1 MMGDSLIDTD
11 DKYLMDKTEFDY
23 LASVPDSDKMGQQ
36 ARMFELDREL
46 AQMKADDMRK
56 NELMKDIQL
65 LGDVEVPEMPNF
77 QDFPEASYRDGEF
90 IPESLPRVIS
100 LGQENELLDIA
111 KQSMAKQKE
120 MENLSSLLSSNI
132 ISQMS
137 ENIPIPSGYD
147 VYWEKWVDAY
157 ESDIET
163 IDMTHEKFEEDEKS
177 DFGIDFQ
184 SFEEEDAI
192 ELPMKTIQTIFTP
205 FGVLPLT
212 EQSLASSYFKFW
224 VGHTNFKITYSFYK
238 IISNIEGVETL
249 DVFSPYRFRISV
261 GKLFRDRDVMNHI
274 RKSMISYA
282 KGQINEYF
290 KEEES

>member
-1 MMGDSLIDTD
+1 
-11 DKYLMDKTEFDY
+11 
-23 LASVPDSDKMGQQ
+23 
-36 ARMFELDREL
+36 
-46 AQMKADDMRK
+46 
-56 NELMKDIQL
+56 
-65 LGDVEVPEMPNF
+65 
-77 QDFPEASYRDGEF
+77 
-90 IPESLPRVIS
+90 
-100 LGQENELLDIA
+100 
-111 KQSMAKQKE
+111 
-120 MENLSSLLSSNI
+120 
-132 ISQMS
+132 MS

-184 SFEEEDAI
+184 NFEEEESI

-205 FGVLPLT
+205 FGVMPLT

-224 VGHTNFKITYSFYK
+224 VGHTNFKITHSFHK

-249 DVFSPYRFRISV
+249 DIFSPYRFRISV
-261 GKLFRDRDVMNHI
+261 GKLFRDRDVMNDI
-274 RKSMISYA
+274 RKSMIGYA
-282 KGQINEYF
+282 KGQKNEYF

>member
-1 MMGDSLIDTD
+1 
-11 DKYLMDKTEFDY
+11 
-23 LASVPDSDKMGQQ
+23 
-36 ARMFELDREL
+36 
-46 AQMKADDMRK
+46 
-56 NELMKDIQL
+56 
-65 LGDVEVPEMPNF
+65 
-77 QDFPEASYRDGEF
+77 
-90 IPESLPRVIS
+90 
-100 LGQENELLDIA
+100 
-111 KQSMAKQKE
+111 
-120 MENLSSLLSSNI
+120 
-132 ISQMS
+132 MS

-290 KEEES
+290 KEVVSLSSSDAYRVILIESLLAPSRKLSLGILERSKIGGSLTSITSILMSKVSLKPQTSSMYTL

>member
-1 MMGDSLIDTD
+1 
-11 DKYLMDKTEFDY
+11 
-23 LASVPDSDKMGQQ
+23 
-36 ARMFELDREL
+36 
-46 AQMKADDMRK
+46 
-56 NELMKDIQL
+56 
-65 LGDVEVPEMPNF
+65 
-77 QDFPEASYRDGEF
+77 
-90 IPESLPRVIS
+90 
-100 LGQENELLDIA
+100 
-111 KQSMAKQKE
+111 
-120 MENLSSLLSSNI
+120 
-132 ISQMS
+132 MS

-238 IISNIEGVETL
+238 IISNIEVVETL

>member
-1 MMGDSLIDTD
+1 
-11 DKYLMDKTEFDY
+11 
-23 LASVPDSDKMGQQ
+23 
-36 ARMFELDREL
+36 
-46 AQMKADDMRK
+46 
-56 NELMKDIQL
+56 
-65 LGDVEVPEMPNF
+65 MP
-77 QDFPEASYRDGEF
+77 
-90 IPESLPRVIS
+90 
-100 LGQENELLDIA
+100 
-111 KQSMAKQKE
+111 
-120 MENLSSLLSSNI
+120 
-132 ISQMS
+132 

-177 DFGIDFQ
+177 EFGIDFQ
-184 SFEEEDAI
+184 NFEEEDAI

-261 GKLFRDRDVMNHI
+261 GKLFRDRDVMNNI

-282 KGQINEYF
+282 KGQKNEYF

>member
-1 MMGDSLIDTD
+1 
-11 DKYLMDKTEFDY
+11 
-23 LASVPDSDKMGQQ
+23 
-36 ARMFELDREL
+36 
-46 AQMKADDMRK
+46 
-56 NELMKDIQL
+56 
-65 LGDVEVPEMPNF
+65 
-77 QDFPEASYRDGEF
+77 
-90 IPESLPRVIS
+90 
-100 LGQENELLDIA
+100 
-111 KQSMAKQKE
+111 
-120 MENLSSLLSSNI
+120 
-132 ISQMS
+132 MS

-177 DFGIDFQ
+177 EFGIDFQ
-184 SFEEEDAI
+184 NFEEEDAI

-261 GKLFRDRDVMNHI
+261 GKLFRDRDVMNNI

-282 KGQINEYF
+282 KGQKNEYF

>member
-1 MMGDSLIDTD
+1 
-11 DKYLMDKTEFDY
+11 
-23 LASVPDSDKMGQQ
+23 
-36 ARMFELDREL
+36 
-46 AQMKADDMRK
+46 
-56 NELMKDIQL
+56 
-65 LGDVEVPEMPNF
+65 
-77 QDFPEASYRDGEF
+77 
-90 IPESLPRVIS
+90 
-100 LGQENELLDIA
+100 
-111 KQSMAKQKE
+111 
-120 MENLSSLLSSNI
+120 
-132 ISQMS
+132 MS

-184 SFEEEDAI
+184 SFEEEDSI

-205 FGVLPLT
+205 FGVMPLP

-249 DVFSPYRFRISV
+249 DIFSPYRFRISV
-261 GKLFRDRDVMNHI
+261 GKLFRDRDVMNDI
-274 RKSMISYA
+274 RKSMIGYA
-282 KGQINEYF
+282 KGQKNEYF

>member
-1 MMGDSLIDTD
+1 
-11 DKYLMDKTEFDY
+11 
-23 LASVPDSDKMGQQ
+23 
-36 ARMFELDREL
+36 
-46 AQMKADDMRK
+46 
-56 NELMKDIQL
+56 
-65 LGDVEVPEMPNF
+65 
-77 QDFPEASYRDGEF
+77 
-90 IPESLPRVIS
+90 
-100 LGQENELLDIA
+100 
-111 KQSMAKQKE
+111 
-120 MENLSSLLSSNI
+120 
-132 ISQMS
+132 
-137 ENIPIPSGYD
+137 
-147 VYWEKWVDAY
+147 
-157 ESDIET
+157 
-163 IDMTHEKFEEDEKS
+163 
-177 DFGIDFQ
+177 
-184 SFEEEDAI
+184 
-192 ELPMKTIQTIFTP
+192 MKTIQTIFTP

>member
-1 MMGDSLIDTD
+1 
-11 DKYLMDKTEFDY
+11 
-23 LASVPDSDKMGQQ
+23 
-36 ARMFELDREL
+36 
-46 AQMKADDMRK
+46 
-56 NELMKDIQL
+56 
-65 LGDVEVPEMPNF
+65 
-77 QDFPEASYRDGEF
+77 
-90 IPESLPRVIS
+90 
-100 LGQENELLDIA
+100 
-111 KQSMAKQKE
+111 
-120 MENLSSLLSSNI
+120 
-132 ISQMS
+132 MS

-224 VGHTNFKITYSFYK
+224 VGHTNFKITYSFYA
-238 IISNIEGVETL
+238 SGN
-249 DVFSPYRFRISV
+249 Y
-261 GKLFRDRDVMNHI
+261 
-274 RKSMISYA
+274 
-282 KGQINEYF
+282 
-290 KEEES
+290 